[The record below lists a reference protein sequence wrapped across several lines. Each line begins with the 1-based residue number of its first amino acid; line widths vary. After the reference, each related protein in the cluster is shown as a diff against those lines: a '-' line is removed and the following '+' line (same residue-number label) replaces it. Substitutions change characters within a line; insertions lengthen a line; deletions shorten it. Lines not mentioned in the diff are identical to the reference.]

1 MVFGI
6 GECTSQE
13 FPCKITSRIPGGRM
27 AELYLARLKNTE
39 HRVVIKAVGEAKEAS
54 QKIAGSQTEISLQRK
69 QQVLTAEAR
78 FLNRL
83 RMEGIP
89 EFYGYFEEPARRY
102 FIMSYHQGINLEQR
116 MLAQGK
122 MSEAEVREIILK
134 VCRILAYLHRKGVV
148 YGDLKPSNLLVEP
161 MGGIVLVDY
170 GMAVEMAEM
179 RKEKAFRGTLGY
191 APPECWHLQQKLSPA
206 TDIFSLGATLF
217 YLLEGQNPGKC
228 YGHFVLS
235 KEDVQKKNR
244 WQPVLDK
251 CCALDALKRY
261 QSAAEVFDVV
271 SKISL

>member
-13 FPCKITSRIPGGRM
+13 FPCEIVSKISGGHM
-27 AELYLARLKNTE
+27 AEIYLARLRNTE
-39 HRVVIKAVGEAKEAS
+39 HRVVVKAVGEAKGAA
-54 QKIAGSQTEISLQRK
+54 QIAGLETEISLQRK
-69 QQVLTAEAR
+69 QQVLTREAR
-78 FLNRL
+78 VLSGLRL
-83 RMEGIP
+83 EGIP
-89 EFYGYFEEPARRY
+89 EFYGYFEESARRY
-102 FIMSYHQGINLEQR
+102 FIMSYHTGINLEQK

-134 VCRILAYLHRKGVV
+134 VCRILTYLHRKGVV
-148 YGDLKPSNLLVEP
+148 YGDLKPSNLLIEP
-161 MGGIVLVDY
+161 MGGMVLVDY
-170 GMAVEMAEM
+170 GMAVEMAEI

-206 TDIFSLGATLF
+206 TDVFSLGVTLF

-235 KEDVQKKNR
+235 EKDVQKKNR

-251 CCALDALKRY
+251 CCALDSTKRY
-261 QSAAEVFDVV
+261 QSAAEVFEAV